1 MKFAHDFKQTLAS
14 QGFPAH
20 WVNQAIPYSQ
30 LKKCLKKVQR
40 ELQDLGLDPDTLR
53 TLLDPNTASPVALQY
68 RLKAASDSNLVRP
81 KLTVYVHLQ
90 DGVAVDASLTPTSRR
105 FFERIAADFPLDR
118 PRQQPDPPQ
127 GCAVGNSKGETLS
140 EPSAEPVSVE
150 TSSSTASYETI
161 EVPLVFDSEFFD
173 ILQSDVSNLE
183 ALQTEERKKM
193 TAEVIALGGEVAQ
206 LSQPSRFS
214 KTDMARWRRIF
225 ELYLDAEVFFAT
237 HERDHGSRSSQSAL
251 RQLQW
256 FQGEVDKR
264 HLATDFK
271 LRESRAAFSRFLS
284 LNVSLLKNLQFQ
296 ELNRL
301 AVFKILKK
309 FDKRTSLGVSQTFP
323 NAIQAEGVL
332 SADIAKDVCAQMS
345 LELVSVVPQLNDYL
359 CPVCFSVAYRPV
371 RLDCQHVFCI
381 RCIVKIQRRQEKHCP
396 LCRADVVMNA
406 SADNLDHKLE
416 KYMKKYF
423 SKEVKEKQRANE
435 IERGIE
441 DYGRDTRTRS
451 AWLCDGWPSKGAA
464 WQGSILRLS

>member
-441 DYGRDTRTRS
+441 DYGPGYTHQE
-451 AWLCDGWPSKGAA
+451 CVVM
-464 WQGSILRLS
+464 

>member
-81 KLTVYVHLQ
+81 KLTVYLHLQ

-441 DYGRDTRTRS
+441 DYGPEYTHQE
-451 AWLCDGWPSKGAA
+451 CVVM
-464 WQGSILRLS
+464 

>member
-53 TLLDPNTASPVALQY
+53 TLLDPNTVSPVALEY
-68 RLKAASDSNLVRP
+68 RLKVATDSNVVRP
-81 KLTVYVHLQ
+81 KLTVYVHMQ

-105 FFERIAADFPLDR
+105 FFERIAAELPLDR
-118 PRQQPDPPQ
+118 SQQQHRLEQEVAVRNGEGQPQ
-127 GCAVGNSKGETLS
+127 IKASAKPATV
-140 EPSAEPVSVE
+140 EPSNSP
-150 TSSSTASYETI
+150 TSYETI

-183 ALQTEERKKM
+183 ALQTEERRKM
-193 TAEVIALGGEVAQ
+193 TAEIVALSAEVAQ
-206 LSQPSRFS
+206 VSQPNRFS

-237 HERDHGSRSSQSAL
+237 HERDHGSRPSQSAL

-332 SADIAKDVCAQMS
+332 ASDIAKDVCAQMS
-345 LELVSVVPQLNDYL
+345 LELVSVVPQLNDFL

-381 RCIVKIQRRQEKHCP
+381 RCIVKIQRRQERHCP

-441 DYGRDTRTRS
+441 DYGPGYTHQE
-451 AWLCDGWPSKGAA
+451 CM
-464 WQGSILRLS
+464 IM